1 MRHFITYLFLGLL
14 LFPMAE
20 KGLHAF
26 EHEENEHCVETEE
39 THLHERHHD
48 CSLCDFNF
56 EPLYSTGLNPEII
69 PFSKPTDVLFT
80 FISYFSVRNHFY
92 FSLRAPPAIG

>member
-14 LFPMAE
+14 LFPMTE

-26 EHEENEHCVETEE
+26 DHEENEHCVETEE

-48 CSLCDFNF
+48 CSLCDFNI
-56 EPLYSTGLNPEII
+56 EPVHSSELNSEII
-69 PFSKPTDVLFT
+69 PFSKPTEIVFQYKS
-80 FISYFSVRNHFY
+80 FVSVRSHYY

>member
-14 LFPMAE
+14 LFPMTE
-20 KGLHAF
+20 KVLHAF
-26 EHEENEHCVETEE
+26 EHDENEHCIETEA

-56 EPLYSTGLNPEII
+56 EPLHSCELNSEII
-69 PFSKPTDVLFT
+69 PFSKPTEAEYH
-80 FISYFSVRNHFY
+80 FISFVSLRNHFY